1 MKTAE
6 KFAAGWLLT
15 LGFMFLSISV
25 SAVSEKNALERPI
38 PQNPGENSE
47 TVVNFPGP
55 YQMQR
60 IIHQKNRVA
69 IEGFIFGL
77 PTSILGSWLALSL
90 YRERRQQKN
99 VLNQKINEQLQSTFY
114 RMILENE
121 GRITV
126 LKFAMHSQ
134 LPPATAKEYLD
145 QKAKEFN
152 ADFNVNED
160 GGISYYF
167 DV

>member
-6 KFAAGWLLT
+6 KFAAGWLLI
-15 LGFMFLSISV
+15 LGFMFLSTSV
-25 SAVSEKNALERPI
+25 SALSEKNVFEKAIQQPLDGFNI
-38 PQNPGENSE
+38 GVSNSE
-47 TVVNFPGP
+47 LMDAIDRKNDEAVTNFVV
-55 YQMQR
+55 
-60 IIHQKNRVA
+60 
-69 IEGFIFGL
+69 GL
-77 PTSILGSWLALSL
+77 PTSILGGWLALSL
-90 YRERRQQKN
+90 YNQKRQQKKA
-99 VLNQKINEQLQSTFY
+99 LNQKVNEQLQSTFY
-114 RMILENE
+114 RMVLENE

-134 LPPATAKEYLD
+134 LPASSAKEYLD

-152 ADFNVNED
+152 ADFTISED

>member
-6 KFAAGWLLT
+6 KFAAGWLLI
-15 LGFMFLSISV
+15 LGFIFLSLSIS
-25 SAVSEKNALERPI
+25 AKLEKGVFEKALNKTPDQFEFGVPDDELI
-38 PQNPGENSE
+38 D
-47 TVVNFPGP
+47 
-55 YQMQR
+55 
-60 IIHQKNRVA
+60 A
-69 IEGFIFGL
+69 IEDKNNQVVGGLAFGL
-77 PTSILGSWLALSL
+77 PTSILGGWLALSL
-90 YRERRQQKN
+90 YREKRQQRN
-99 VLNQKINEQLQSTFY
+99 ALNQKINEQLQSTFY
-114 RMILENE
+114 RMVLENE

-134 LPPATAKEYLD
+134 LPPASAKEYLD

>member
-15 LGFMFLSISV
+15 LGFIFLSLSIS
-25 SAVSEKNALERPI
+25 ALSEKNVLERAMEQPLDGRNLGVPNYELLDAI
-38 PQNPGENSE
+38 
-47 TVVNFPGP
+47 
-55 YQMQR
+55 Y
-60 IIHQKNRVA
+60 QKNNEAVGGLVF
-69 IEGFIFGL
+69 GF
-77 PTSILGSWLALSL
+77 PTSILGGWLALSL
-90 YRERRQQKN
+90 YNQKRQQKKA
-99 VLNQKINEQLQSTFY
+99 LNQKVNEQLQSTFY
-114 RMILENE
+114 RMVLENE

-134 LPPATAKEYLD
+134 LPAANAKEYLD

-152 ADFNVNED
+152 ADFTVSED

>member
-6 KFAAGWLLT
+6 KFAAGWLLM
-15 LGFMFLSISV
+15 LGFIFLSLSV
-25 SAVSEKNALERPI
+25 SAKLEKSVFEKALNRSSDQFEFGVPDDELLDAIEEKNN
-38 PQNPGENSE
+38 Q
-47 TVVNFPGP
+47 VVGGL
-55 YQMQR
+55 
-60 IIHQKNRVA
+60 V
-69 IEGFIFGL
+69 FGL
-77 PTSILGSWLALSL
+77 PTSILGGWLALSL
-90 YRERRQQKN
+90 YRDKRQQRN
-99 VLNQKINEQLQSTFY
+99 ALNQKINEQLQSTFY
-114 RMILENE
+114 RMVLENE

>member
-15 LGFMFLSISV
+15 LGFMFLSLSV
-25 SAVSEKNALERPI
+25 SALSEKNAFEKAMEQPLDEHSAEIFKAPDYELHRSI
-38 PQNPGENSE
+38 RE
-47 TVVNFPGP
+47 
-55 YQMQR
+55 
-60 IIHQKNRVA
+60 KNDTA
-69 IEGFIFGL
+69 LGGFIFGF
-77 PTSILGSWLALSL
+77 PTSLLGGWLAISL
-90 YRERRQQKN
+90 YNQKRQQKKA
-99 VLNQKINEQLQSTFY
+99 LSQKANEELQSTFY
-114 RMILENE
+114 RMVLENE

-126 LKFAMHSQ
+126 FKFAMHSQ
-134 LPPATAKEYLD
+134 LPAASAKEYLD

-152 ADFNVNED
+152 ADFTVGED

>member
-15 LGFMFLSISV
+15 LGFMFLSLSV
-25 SAVSEKNALERPI
+25 SAVIEKNAIEKAMQQPADGFEWDYKNTSPGLQHIISEKNDTAL
-38 PQNPGENSE
+38 G
-47 TVVNFPGP
+47 
-55 YQMQR
+55 
-60 IIHQKNRVA
+60 
-69 IEGFIFGL
+69 GFIFGL
-77 PTSILGSWLALSL
+77 PTSVLGGWLALSL
-90 YRERRQQKN
+90 YNQKRQQKKA
-99 VLNQKINEQLQSTFY
+99 LTEKINEQLQSTFY

-134 LPPATAKEYLD
+134 QPANTAKEYLD

-152 ADFNVNED
+152 ADFTISED

>member
-25 SAVSEKNALERPI
+25 SALSEKKALEKPI
-38 PQNPGENSE
+38 PQSPSENSK
-47 TVVNFPGP
+47 VFDFPSGP
-55 YQMQR
+55 ELKDA
-60 IIHQKNRVA
+60 IHERNRA
-69 IEGFIFGL
+69 ALGGFIFGL
-77 PTSILGSWLALSL
+77 PTSVLGGWLAVSL
-90 YRERRQQKN
+90 Y
-99 VLNQKINEQLQSTFY
+99 NQKRLQKKALTQKVNEQLQSTFY
-114 RMILENE
+114 RMVLENE

-134 LPPATAKEYLD
+134 LPASTAKEYLD

-152 ADFNVNED
+152 ADFTISED